1 MKMKLGL
8 LYGGKSAEHAV
19 SLRTAKEVINALDT
33 NKYDIFPIYIN
44 KIGMWIKGDQIT
56 SEIQEIDQLQFP
68 IKATFSPMDLAV
80 ENFDMVFPLLHG
92 PNGEDGTVQG
102 LLELLN
108 IPYVGNGV
116 LASATGMDKVVM
128 KQLFAQAGLKQP
140 NYFWCIR
147 SQWRANAENIYQ
159 TIETELNYPC
169 FVKPANLGSSMGVSK
184 CVNREEL
191 VQAFEIAF
199 KFDRKVIV
207 EEGII
212 GREIEVAVMG
222 NDQPSCSAI
231 GEILPK
237 ADFYDY
243 EAKYESTDTG
253 LAIPANISEEI
264 AETMK
269 AEAIRA
275 FKALDCAGL
284 VRADFFLVNE
294 TELLINE
301 VNTMPG
307 FTPVSM
313 YPMLWQ
319 EVGMTYEQII
329 ERLIELGTERYQEK
343 QEITFTV

>member
-33 NKYDIFPIYIN
+33 NKFDIFPIYIN
-44 KIGMWIKGDQIT
+44 KVGMWIKGDQIT

-343 QEITFTV
+343 QKITFTV